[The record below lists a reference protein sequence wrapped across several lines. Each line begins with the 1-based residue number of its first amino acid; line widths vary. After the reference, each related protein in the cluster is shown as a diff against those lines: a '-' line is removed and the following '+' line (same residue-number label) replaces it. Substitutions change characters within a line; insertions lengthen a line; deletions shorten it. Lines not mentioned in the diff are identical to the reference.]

1 MKNTISNM
9 KGLIIGCGSIGTRH
23 LHNLKKIGVRD
34 IAICDE
40 DKKKVDDLAKKYDT
54 KKFYD
59 LNSALT
65 FEPDFSIVS
74 TYPSSHTKIA
84 SYCISVNSHVFI
96 EKPISSNLNG
106 FKEMLKKADTQK
118 LKLAVGYNLRYNPGL
133 KFIT

>member
-1 MKNTISNM
+1 ENM
-9 KGLIIGCGSIGTRH
+9 CATRRQRARSCPGHRSRTAITQRLFFFQAEDGIRDLIVTGVQTCALPICCGSIGTRH

-74 TYPSSHTKIA
+74 TYPSSRSEERRVGKECRFKI
-84 SYCISVNSHVFI
+84 
-96 EKPISSNLNG
+96 
-106 FKEMLKKADTQK
+106 
-118 LKLAVGYNLRYNPGL
+118 
-133 KFIT
+133 